1 MESIE
6 TIIADIRNDA
16 NMDCVYNHDDLRA
29 LADRLENR
37 RRIATEYELGDT
49 VELCGDRDFKA
60 VIIAVEETVN
70 HTVNYH
76 LAWRDQRGFTDKWMD
91 GDEIR
96 AMQKLKEV

>member
-1 MESIE
+1 MECVE

-16 NMDCVYNHDDLRA
+16 NRGCVYNYDDLMK

-37 RRIATEYELGDT
+37 LKVATEFELGEV

>member
-1 MESIE
+1 MECVE

-16 NMDCVYNHDDLRA
+16 NRGCVYNYDDLMK
-29 LADRLENR
+29 LADRLER
-37 RRIATEYELGDT
+37 RRNVDTEFELGET

-96 AMQKLKEV
+96 ATQKLKEV

>member
-16 NMDCVYNHDDLRA
+16 NRGCVYNYDDLMK

-37 RRIATEYELGDT
+37 RRIATEYELGET

-60 VIIAVEETVN
+60 VIIAVEETVS
-70 HTVNYH
+70 HTVNYR
-76 LAWRDQRGFTDKWMD
+76 LAWRDQRGFTDKWME
-91 GDEIR
+91 GEEIR
-96 AMQKLKEV
+96 AILKLKEV